1 MSDMPHDPVSV
12 KKAEV
17 HLLASELARARGELL
32 AVYETELKLPRDE
45 ALARIRS
52 ENAQM
57 IDRIRSTPVEHVTW
71 LDLDALAEHSPE
83 LAYRRW
89 EEVLQ
94 AAREERQSGHRAA
107 HAVEISGSPCW
118 RRARFLVL
126 REELHAGWRPRNSV
140 EGLWLD
146 TLAQAQHEY
155 ETWMERLTMR
165 TEMQRLPDRKREDE
179 GYWSPPRVSAA
190 DAVEQAA
197 AMVDRFHKLMTR
209 TLRTLHDLRR
219 RAPVVMVQNAA
230 QVNVGQQQINAVSD

>member
-1 MSDMPHDPVSV
+1 MSDMPPNALSI
-12 KKAEV
+12 KNSEV

-57 IDRIRSTPVEHVTW
+57 IERIRATPVEHVTW

-83 LAYRRW
+83 LACRRW

-126 REELHAGWRPRNSV
+126 REELHAGWQPRNSV
-140 EGLWLD
+140 EGMWLD

-155 ETWMERLTMR
+155 ETWLERLTMR
-165 TEMQRLPDRKREDE
+165 TQMQRLPDRKREDE
-179 GYWSPPRVSAA
+179 GYWSPPRVSDA
-190 DAVEQAA
+190 DAVEQAG
-197 AMVDRFHKLMTR
+197 AMVDRFHKIMTR
-209 TLRTLHDLRR
+209 TMRTLHELRR
-219 RAPVVMVQNAA
+219 RAPVVVVQNAS
-230 QVNVGQQQINAVSD
+230 QVNVAQQQFNVSD

>member
-1 MSDMPHDPVSV
+1 MSDMPPNALSI
-12 KKAEV
+12 KNSEV

-57 IDRIRSTPVEHVTW
+57 IERIRATPVEHVTW

-83 LAYRRW
+83 LACRRW

-118 RRARFLVL
+118 RRARFLVD
-126 REELHAGWRPRNSV
+126 RES
-140 EGLWLD
+140 
-146 TLAQAQHEY
+146 
-155 ETWMERLTMR
+155 
-165 TEMQRLPDRKREDE
+165 
-179 GYWSPPRVSAA
+179 
-190 DAVEQAA
+190 
-197 AMVDRFHKLMTR
+197 
-209 TLRTLHDLRR
+209 
-219 RAPVVMVQNAA
+219 
-230 QVNVGQQQINAVSD
+230 